1 MTLSRLTFAPVLL
14 IGAFFMTACTTSEA
28 VTAIDAVVT
37 ATETLVQSLP
47 GIPPALKADVVTYG
61 ASATAFTSCI
71 VAEVGT
77 NDTAVQ
83 KASKIDVC
91 AQSLQIPDPAI
102 QVWVSVVTEAI
113 QAFLAPFQTPAAIGT
128 AAVRANTPASTAGL
142 KAYITAPVTLTARDR
157 TKLAAIQKRNS
168 VNALAFR

>member
-1 MTLSRLTFAPVLL
+1 MGRMTLSRLFYAPVLL
-14 IGAFFMTACTTSEA
+14 IGAFLMTACTTSEA
-28 VTAIDAVVT
+28 VTAIDTVVT

-47 GIPPALKADVVTYG
+47 GIPAALKADVVTYG

-71 VAEVGT
+71 IAEVGT

-91 AQSLQIPDPAI
+91 AQSLLIPDPAI
-102 QVWVSVVTEAI
+102 QVWVSVVSDAI
-113 QAFLAPFQTPAAIGT
+113 QAFLAPFQPAT
-128 AAVRANTPASTAGL
+128 AAARTTAAL
-142 KAYITAPVTLTARDR
+142 QARITAPVTLTARDR
-157 TKLAAIQKRNS
+157 TKLASIQKRNS

>member
-14 IGAFFMTACTTSEA
+14 IGAFLMTACTTSEA

-61 ASATAFTSCI
+61 ASATAFTTCI
-71 VAEVGT
+71 IAEVGA

-102 QVWVSVVTEAI
+102 QVWVSLVTDAI
-113 QAFLAPFQTPAAIGT
+113 QAFLAPFQPAT
-128 AAVRANTPASTAGL
+128 AAARTTAAL
-142 KAYITAPVTLTARDR
+142 QATAPVTLTARDR